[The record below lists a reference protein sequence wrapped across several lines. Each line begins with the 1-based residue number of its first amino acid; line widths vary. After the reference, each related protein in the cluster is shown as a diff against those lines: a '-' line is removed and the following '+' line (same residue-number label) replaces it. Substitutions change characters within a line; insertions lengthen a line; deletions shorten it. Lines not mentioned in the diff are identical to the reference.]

1 VAVEAK
7 PAPAAEAVAEAAESA
22 PVAEAAPAAEAMS
35 ETAEPPTISK
45 EAEAAGTIED
55 SQTAAAAT
63 EAPAEG

>member
-1 VAVEAK
+1 
-7 PAPAAEAVAEAAESA
+7 VAEIAESA
-22 PVAEAAPAAEAMS
+22 PVAEAVA
-35 ETAEPPTISK
+35 ETAEPAPVAEAVAETAEPATISK